1 MTFLL
6 KDEIS
11 AWLIKYEKNQTPEL
25 PKKILPLKLKYKKKI
40 NETNIIKENSEK
52 IFIEKKIVKIVN
64 K

>member
-25 PKKILPLKLKYKKKI
+25 PKKILPLKLKYKKK
-40 NETNIIKENSEK
+40 N
-52 IFIEKKIVKIVN
+52 
-64 K
+64 

>member
-40 NETNIIKENSEK
+40 NETNIIKKIRKNSEK
-52 IFIEKKIVKIVN
+52 KIEKIVN